1 MKRIICALI
10 LCISSLFSVA
20 AFADYSVV
28 DVPEPINVSSV
39 QPCAEQTVWIT
50 RTHNGNIETRLWS
63 ITYNKWL
70 TDWIIIGPAN

>member
-28 DVPEPINVSSV
+28 DAPEAVNTSSV
-39 QPCAEQTVWIT
+39 QPYAEET
-50 RTHNGNIETRLWS
+50 RWVTRIHNGNYEMRLWS

-70 TDWIIIGPAN
+70 TDWIIIGPA